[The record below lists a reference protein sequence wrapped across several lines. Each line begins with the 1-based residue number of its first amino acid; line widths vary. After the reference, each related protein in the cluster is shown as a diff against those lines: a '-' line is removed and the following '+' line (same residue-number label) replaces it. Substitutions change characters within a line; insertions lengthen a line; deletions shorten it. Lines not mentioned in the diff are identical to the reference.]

1 MQGGRARMAGEPAAR
16 RLDQAT
22 WGVLLAALLLGLFVL
37 PDYGATSDEAMRAHH
52 GESWLRYFATFDRRH
67 LPQGH
72 FAYYGAIFDILGAAL
87 QRLHAR
93 LGGADDLLARHLL
106 VLLAGWLGL
115 VGACRL
121 SARLGPQPLPLFTAL
136 LLLLVPRFAG
146 SCFSYPKDIPF
157 AAAFIWA
164 AWGLSRWL
172 DEPDERAALAFG
184 LCTALCTA
192 MRPFGVVFLPLGVLG
207 WLWRRLVSAHGR
219 AGWAPRQV
227 HALFLYVLSS
237 AALSALLWPTTWFQ
251 PPGHAIE
258 GALALLQHTDGTPTL
273 LFGRTYPF
281 SAVPPSYMA
290 VWLAIT
296 LPLPTLLLA
305 ALGLGVLLRGA
316 LTAGPG
322 PGRPL
327 RLSPALLLGGWA
339 LGPPVLPFVH
349 PVVLYHTT
357 RQFLFVMP
365 AYAILAAIG
374 LCAVLRCCRR
384 PMLVHLGAGLLL
396 CAAYLD
402 VAIDMAR
409 LHPYQDVYFSRLVG
423 GVPGA
428 VGRFTVSY
436 NGSTYREAMAALAR
450 VAGGPARVLVR
461 EGYISVS
468 VPRRYASVHGHTLNP
483 PDFDYFI
490 AEGGEE
496 ARPRFPGEVM
506 HRVRR
511 VGVDLSV
518 IVRVAPHRSHLFAW
532 DPRQGPLVLILR
544 SPRAQE
550 VALHLGYLG
559 AMSMRLDDGPLR
571 DLRPHLNLEAPAQER
586 VPLRLRAGESRL
598 IFYADG
604 APAGER
610 RLHLHHAEEAD
621 LIERRAQT
629 PAAGPPGKSGSGRT
643 LGEAKR

>member
-1 MQGGRARMAGEPAAR
+1 MTGERAAR
-16 RLDQAT
+16 RLDQLT
-22 WGVLLAALLLGLFVL
+22 WGVLLAALLLGLCVL

-52 GESWLRYFATFDRRH
+52 GESWLRYFSTFDRRH

-72 FAYYGAIFDILGAAL
+72 FAYYGALFDILGAAL

-93 LGGADDLLARHLL
+93 WLGGADDLVARHLL

-115 VGACRL
+115 IGACRL
-121 SARLGPQPLPLFTAL
+121 SARLGPQPLPLLTVL
-136 LLLLVPRFAG
+136 LLLLLPRFAG

-157 AAAFIWA
+157 AAAFTWA
-164 AWGLSRWL
+164 AWGLLRWL

-192 MRPFGVVFLPLGVLG
+192 VRPFGAAFVLLGVLA
-207 WLWRRLVSAHGR
+207 WLWRVHLGPRR
-219 AGWAPRQV
+219 TQRQV
-227 HALFLYVLSS
+227 YALFLYVLSS
-237 AALSALLWPTTWFQ
+237 AALSALLWPTTWFH

-281 SAVPPSYMA
+281 SAVPPGYMA

-305 ALGLGVLLRGA
+305 ALGLVSLVRGA
-316 LTAGPG
+316 LRPGPTPGPG
-322 PGRPL
+322 PRRLL

-339 LGPPVLPFVH
+339 LGPPLLPFFY

-365 AYAILAAIG
+365 AYAILAAVG
-374 LCAVLRCCRR
+374 LHATLRALHARR
-384 PMLVHLGAGLLL
+384 GLWLAALSLVA
-396 CAAYLD
+396 CAYLD
-402 VAIDMAR
+402 VALDMVR
-409 LHPYQDVYFSRLVG
+409 LHPYQDVYFSRLIG
-423 GVPGA
+423 RVPGA

-436 NGSTYREAMAALAR
+436 NGSTYREAMSALAK

-461 EGYISVS
+461 EGYISIS
-468 VPRRYASVHGHTLNP
+468 VPRRYADEHGHTLNP

-490 AEGGEE
+490 TEHAEE
-496 ARPRFPGEVM
+496 AGARFQGEVV

-511 VGVDLSV
+511 LGVDLSA
-518 IVRVAPHRSHLFAW
+518 IVRVTPHRRHLFTW
-532 DPRQGPLVLILR
+532 EPGRGPLVLRLR
-544 SPRAQE
+544 SGRAQAA
-550 VALHLGYLG
+550 ALHLGYLG
-559 AMSMRLDDGPLR
+559 AMSMRVDDGPLR
-571 DLRPHLNLEAPAQER
+571 DLRPHLHLEAPAQEQIT
-586 VPLRLRAGESRL
+586 LQLEAGEQRL

-610 RLHLHHAEEAD
+610 RLHLHHAVDDLEIEAQ
-621 LIERRAQT
+621 A

-643 LGEAKR
+643 LGEAKK